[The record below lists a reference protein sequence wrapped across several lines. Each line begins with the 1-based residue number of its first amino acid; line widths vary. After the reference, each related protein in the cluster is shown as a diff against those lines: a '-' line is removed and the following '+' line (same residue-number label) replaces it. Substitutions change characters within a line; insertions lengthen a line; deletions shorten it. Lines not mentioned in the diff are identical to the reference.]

1 MDLKIGS
8 FNFHVGSLGSLR
20 LSDPIPSGPSAGKT
34 TAAAISETSVGSS
47 SEVNSPANIKLAESK
62 RNIID
67 KLEKIMEN
75 LDLKES
81 SNYSDME
88 SEGNSDSISNYSK
101 EDFTACY
108 GDISYSSEDEWMSGL
123 EIYDD
128 EQTIFSLDANHN
140 ISTQHQVYVI
150 IDKTSKE
157 FDDKN
162 NPVINSQNLG
172 RGTKY
177 RAEGDTDAT
186 VAARVTVRLTSA

>member
-1 MDLKIGS
+1 MDSMTFSPLSKSKSKIDENQITFGTIDFQTHPPTLASVFASLDQEMDLKIGS
-8 FNFHVGSLGSLR
+8 FNFCVGSLGSLR

-67 KLEKIMEN
+67 ELEKIMEN

-108 GDISYSSEDEWMSGL
+108 GDISYSSKMGGCQVWKSTTMSKQSFL
-123 EIYDD
+123 RMP
-128 EQTIFSLDANHN
+128 T
-140 ISTQHQVYVI
+140 T
-150 IDKTSKE
+150 
-157 FDDKN
+157 
-162 NPVINSQNLG
+162 
-172 RGTKY
+172 
-177 RAEGDTDAT
+177 
-186 VAARVTVRLTSA
+186 TSAINTRCT